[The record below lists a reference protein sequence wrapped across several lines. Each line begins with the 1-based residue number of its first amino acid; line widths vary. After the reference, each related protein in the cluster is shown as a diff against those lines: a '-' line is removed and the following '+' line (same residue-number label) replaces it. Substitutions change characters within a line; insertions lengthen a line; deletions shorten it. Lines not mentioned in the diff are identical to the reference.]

1 MRSDIQASLDAI
13 KAPALAIITKVDNIP
28 AAVEA
33 GEQAAYD
40 EGFEAGKVVGKVE
53 GIEEGRGSIVLPEP
67 GNPDA
72 QYTQDQMSTA
82 VSEREAQ
89 VRAELTLVVDEK
101 QAAIDSLNAQITD
114 LNTKLMAAGP
124 DAVAAFKAELKAKYE
139 AQQVAETEGETGF
152 KSFLD

>member
-1 MRSDIQASLDAI
+1 VRSDIQASLDAI
-13 KAPALAIITKVDNIP
+13 KAPAQAIITKVDNIP

-40 EGFEAGKVVGKVE
+40 EGFQAGKVAGV
-53 GIEEGRGSIVLPEP
+53 EEGRNSIQLPDET
-67 GNPDA
+67 NTA
-72 QYTQDQMSTA
+72 NIYTQEQMNTA
-82 VSEREAQ
+82 VSERETQ
-89 VRAELTLVVDEK
+89 VRTEMQLSVDEK

-139 AQQVAETEGETGF
+139 EQQVAETEGETGF
-152 KSFLD
+152 KSLFE